1 MQKIG
6 VLGGMMDPIHLGH
19 MRAALAALN
28 EGLDRVLLAPCLTP
42 AHRPQ
47 PQASP
52 EDRLAMCRLAAQA
65 DPRLEVSD
73 IELRDTTCYAVDT
86 VRLLMER
93 YPGARITWI
102 LGADKLQS
110 LPRWYQAETLFSL
123 CDFLVCPR
131 PGYESSLQAPGLRL
145 RVMDIPPLEA
155 SSGDV
160 LDRIHALDD
169 AAELLPRDVARYI
182 ALHGLYQPD
191 YVPVLRQYGMGD
203 KRLRH
208 TLGVRDTAV
217 ELAAIHGVS
226 MQAAALAAMLHDLAK
241 PLPLQ
246 RMQALTQE
254 YGLALPREITADGNL
269 LHGPLA
275 AAMAERELG
284 IRNEAVLS
292 AIACHTTGKRGM
304 TALDKVL
311 FIADAIEPN
320 RADYPGL
327 TEMRRLAKTDL
338 TAAVLLSM
346 RRTKEYVLARQ
357 LHFCSVTEQAMQ
369 ELLEQK
375 EEKA

>member
-6 VLGGMMDPIHLGH
+6 VLGGMMDPIHWGH
-19 MRAALAALN
+19 IGAALAALN
-28 EGLDRVLLAPCLTP
+28 AGLDRVLLSPCLTP

-47 PQASP
+47 PLAP
-52 EDRLAMCRLAAQA
+52 AADRLEMCRLAAQT
-65 DPRLEVSD
+65 DPRLEASD

-86 VRLLMER
+86 VRLLRSR
-93 YPGARITWI
+93 YPGAQITWI

-131 PGYESSLQAPGLRL
+131 PGYESTLDVPGLRL
-145 RVMDIPPLEA
+145 RVMDVPPLEA
-155 SSGDV
+155 SSAEV
-160 LDRIHALDD
+160 IDRLHALND
-169 AAELLPRDVARYI
+169 APELLPREVARYI

-191 YVPVLRQYGMGD
+191 FVPVLRQYGMGD

-217 ELAAIHGVS
+217 KLAEIHGVS

-241 PLPLQ
+241 PLPLE
-246 RMQALTQE
+246 RMQGLARA
-254 YGLALPREITADGNL
+254 YGLDLPGEITADGNL

-275 AAMAERELG
+275 AAIAKRELG
-284 IRNEAVLS
+284 IRNGDVLS
-292 AIACHTTGKRGM
+292 AIACHTTGKKGM
-304 TALDKVL
+304 NDLDKVL

-327 TEMRRLAKTDL
+327 TEMRRLAKTEL

-346 RRTKEYVLARQ
+346 RRTKEYVLARG

-369 ELLEQK
+369 EILDQE

>member
-1 MQKIG
+1 MRKIG
-6 VLGGMMDPIHLGH
+6 VLGGMMDPIHWGH
-19 MRAALAALN
+19 IRAALAALN
-28 EGLDRVLLAPCLTP
+28 AGLDRVLLAPCLTP

-47 PQASP
+47 PVASP
-52 EDRLAMCRLAAQA
+52 EDRMEMCRLAAQA
-65 DPRLEVSD
+65 DPRLEASD

-93 YPGARITWI
+93 YPDARITWI

-123 CDFLVCPR
+123 CDFYVCPR
-131 PGYESSLQAPGLRL
+131 PGYESAVEAPGLRL
-145 RVMDIPPLEA
+145 RVLNSPPLEA

-160 LDRIHALDD
+160 VERLHALDD
-169 AAELLPRDVARYI
+169 APELLPRKVARYI
-182 ALHGLYQPD
+182 ALRGLYQPD
-191 YVPVLRQYGMGD
+191 FVPVLRQYGMGD

-217 ELAAIHGVS
+217 ELASLHGVS

-241 PLPLQ
+241 PLPLE
-246 RMQALTQE
+246 RMQALTRE
-254 YGLALPREITADGNL
+254 YGLELPEEITADGNL

-275 AAMAERELG
+275 AAIAERELG
-284 IRNEAVLS
+284 VRDEAVLS
-292 AIACHTTGKRGM
+292 AIACHTTGKKGM
-304 TALDKVL
+304 TDLDKVL

-320 RADYPGL
+320 RMDYPGL
-327 TEMRRLAKTDL
+327 ADMRRLAKTDL

-346 RRTKEYVLARQ
+346 RRTKEYVLARG
-357 LHFCSVTEQAMQ
+357 LHFCSVTEHAMQ
-369 ELLEQK
+369 DIIEQE

>member
-6 VLGGMMDPIHLGH
+6 VLGGMMDPIHRGH
-19 MRAALAALN
+19 IRAALAAL
-28 EGLDRVLLAPCLTP
+28 EAGLDRVLLAPCLTP
-42 AHRPQ
+42 VHRPQ
-47 PQASP
+47 PLASAA
-52 EDRLAMCRLAAQA
+52 DRLEMCRLAAAA
-65 DPRLEVSD
+65 DPRLEASD

-93 YPGARITWI
+93 YPGAQITWI

-110 LPRWYQAETLFSL
+110 LPHWYQADTLFSL
-123 CDFLVCPR
+123 CDFYVCPR
-131 PGYESSLQAPGLRL
+131 PGYERTIRLPGLRL
-145 RVMDIPPLEA
+145 QVMDVPPLEA

-160 LDRIHALDD
+160 IDQLHALSD
-169 AAELLPRDVARYI
+169 APEVLPPEVARYI
-182 ALHGLYQPD
+182 ALHGLYQTD
-191 YVPVLRQYGMGD
+191 YVPVLRQYGMAD

-208 TLGVRDTAV
+208 TLGVRETAV

-226 MQAAALAAMLHDLAK
+226 MQAASLAAMLHDLAK
-241 PLPLQ
+241 PLPLP
-246 RMQALTQE
+246 RMQELVKEYALD
-254 YGLALPREITADGNL
+254 LPQEITADGNL

-275 AAMAERELG
+275 AAIAEKELG
-284 IRNEAVLS
+284 IRDENVLS

-304 TALDKVL
+304 TDLDKVL
-311 FIADAIEPN
+311 FIADAIEPG

-357 LHFCSVTEQAMQ
+357 LHFCSVTELAMR

>member
-6 VLGGMMDPIHLGH
+6 VLGGMMDPIHRGH
-19 MRAALAALN
+19 IRAALAALDA
-28 EGLDRVLLAPCLTP
+28 GLDRVLLAPCLTP

-47 PQASP
+47 PLANP
-52 EDRLAMCRLAAQA
+52 ADRLEMCRLAAAA
-65 DPRLEVSD
+65 DPRLEASD
-73 IELRDTTCYAVDT
+73 VELRDSTCYAVDT

-110 LPRWYQAETLFSL
+110 LPHWYQAETLFSL
-123 CDFLVCPR
+123 CDFYVCPR
-131 PGYESSLQAPGLRL
+131 PGYESAIDVPGLRL
-145 RVMDIPPLEA
+145 RVMDIAPLEA

-160 LDRIHALDD
+160 VDQLRALSD
-169 AAELLPRDVARYI
+169 APELLPREVARYI

-191 YVPVLRQYGMGD
+191 FIPVLRQYGMAD

-241 PLPLQ
+241 PLPLA
-246 RMQALTQE
+246 RMRALAAE
-254 YGLALPREITADGNL
+254 YGLDLPQEITDDGNL

-275 AAMAERELG
+275 AAIAERELG
-284 IRNEAVLS
+284 VRDEGVLS
-292 AIACHTTGKRGM
+292 AIACHTTGKKGM
-304 TALDKVL
+304 TDLDKVL
-311 FIADAIEPN
+311 FIADAIEPG

-327 TEMRRLAKTDL
+327 DEMRRLAKTDL